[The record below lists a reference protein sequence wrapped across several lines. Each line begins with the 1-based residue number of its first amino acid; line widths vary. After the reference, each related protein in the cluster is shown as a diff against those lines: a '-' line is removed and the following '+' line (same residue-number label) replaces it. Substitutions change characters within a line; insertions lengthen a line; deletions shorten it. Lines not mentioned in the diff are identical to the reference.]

1 MKKLFSEIPDVQ
13 QGVANKV
20 VRVIERHFRFHKVTR
35 ANDLSEEARVRLH
48 RDLRA
53 LFDVELGSGGSLS
66 ADRKRRAGV
75 LEKIHAWLKEFL
87 G

>member
-1 MKKLFSEIPDVQ
+1 MKKLFPEMPDVP

-20 VRVIERHFRFHKVTR
+20 VRLIERRFRFHKVAR
-35 ANDLSEEARVRLH
+35 ANDLAEEARVRLH

-53 LFDVELGSGGSLS
+53 LFYTELGSGGSLS
-66 ADRKRRAGV
+66 TNRKRRAGI
-75 LEKIHAWLKEFL
+75 LERLHVWIEEFL